1 MEFCS
6 RLVIICAICW
16 ATFFYRLWWRW
27 RHGAGA
33 QFLRGKSTKKSFVY
47 WKMRNGL
54 QQFRNA
60 RLFPFQ
66 AISPSVCSPTFYP
79 ISSSVFKYLQ
89 SYCPL
94 EPDMN
99 FDGYNSYS
107 WCTLHI
113 HETSICT
120 MMCTG
125 ENDASHVDEWGA
137 NCRPLGITVHEKLIA
152 IFICV
157 WIQNNS
163 LALSYGKRKSKLIS
177 KFIKKIIIGSYFIR
191 LSFKIRAKKLRIN
204 HKI

>member
-1 MEFCS
+1 MIRSPHTFIFQSKFIRFEQSYANKIQSKLLSWLIFFFSFSFFLFVSKQINTMEFCS

-16 ATFFYRLWWRW
+16 ATFCYRLLWRW
-27 RHGAGA
+27 RPGT

-99 FDGYNSYS
+99 YDGYNSYS

-113 HETSICT
+113 HETSICI

-125 ENDASHVDEWGA
+125 ENDASHVCEWGA
-137 NCRPLGITVHEKLIA
+137 NCRPLGITA
-152 IFICV
+152 D
-157 WIQNNS
+157 
-163 LALSYGKRKSKLIS
+163 
-177 KFIKKIIIGSYFIR
+177 
-191 LSFKIRAKKLRIN
+191 
-204 HKI
+204 